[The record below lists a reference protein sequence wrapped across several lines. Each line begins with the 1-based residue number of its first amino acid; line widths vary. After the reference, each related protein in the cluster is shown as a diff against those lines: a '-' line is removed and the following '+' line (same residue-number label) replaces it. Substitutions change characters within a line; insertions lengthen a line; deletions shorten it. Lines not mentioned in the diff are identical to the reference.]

1 MSSATMTSTYKRFSS
16 TWSTSWSMQRSE
28 TFERSWLRRPFRS
41 TSYQRKQQSLLEIIS
56 RSRKYLACIPNVH
69 SSTTSG
75 LPSSS
80 LNSSLK
86 AQRSSI
92 NEAGRCISSTMNRS
106 SGESQNRSS
115 NETAADDT
123 QLRGN
128 VHAIDHFTV
137 VRSFEE
143 CIRYLNMSHF
153 SLK

>member
-1 MSSATMTSTYKRFSS
+1 MAEAAISIDLLSKEAAVAPGDYQPKQKISSMCKR
-16 TWSTSWSMQRSE
+16 
-28 TFERSWLRRPFRS
+28 TFLQAIP
-41 TSYQRKQQSLLEIIS
+41 IIG
-56 RSRKYLACIPNVH
+56 IPNVH